1 MIKILEVNNANIAIN
16 TVTYGT
22 DKINSD
28 CYHHNSILVII
39 MHIINFFMGKII
51 LFFSISDQKM

>member
-1 MIKILEVNNANIAIN
+1 MIEILEVNNVNTAIN

-22 DKINSD
+22 DKINSE

-39 MHIINFFMGKII
+39 MHIIIFFYVKNYSF
-51 LFFSISDQKM
+51 LSISDRKM